1 MTPSHRTIDGKT
13 GNVGGRYWA
22 FENHFW
28 INFAGRDYDVLFG
41 EMGAVNTSTWVKYK
55 GEEGEYT
62 LFGEPPLQY
71 KIFETGKGKIEDRYE
86 FVSGPK

>member
-1 MTPSHRTIDGKT
+1 
-13 GNVGGRYWA
+13 
-22 FENHFW
+22 
-28 INFAGRDYDVLFG
+28 
-41 EMGAVNTSTWVKYK
+41 MGAVNTSTWVKYK